1 MKREEG
7 TVLKHPAVRLLLSMM
22 ITGTIGVFRRFLP
35 MSSAGLA
42 CLRGLIGGT
51 GLFLYVKLAGIRIE
65 KPASD
70 KQRIGMIL
78 GGIALGINWILLFEA
93 FNFTTVAK
101 ATLCYYLEPT
111 IVILLSPVLF
121 QERLTRRRLF
131 CAGVSL
137 LGMILVSGVL
147 EGGAAAQDLKGIF
160 YALGAACF
168 YALVVIINKK
178 TGPCDPWEKS
188 IVQLLSAAAVL
199 VPYLLLRN
207 EIPVIHNA
215 QELILVLIIGLVHTG
230 LAYALYFSSLPALPA
245 QTISLLSYID
255 PVTALFVSALFLG
268 ESLQPLAMLGAVMIL
283 GAAILGERENDSE

>member
-1 MKREEG
+1 
-7 TVLKHPAVRLLLSMM
+7 MM

-51 GLFLYVKLAGIRIE
+51 GLFLYVKLANIRIAN
-65 KPASD
+65 PASGS
-70 KQRIGMIL
+70 QRIGMIL

-121 QERLTRRRLF
+121 QERLTRRRLL
-131 CAGVSL
+131 CAFVSL
-137 LGMILVSGVL
+137 LGMVLVSGVL
-147 EGGAAAQDLKGIF
+147 EGGTAPQDLKGIL

-178 TGPCDPWEKS
+178 TGECDPWEKS

-199 VPYLLLRN
+199 VPYLLVRN
-207 EIPVIHNA
+207 EIPVIHNG
-215 QELILVLIIGLVHTG
+215 QELVLVLIIGLVHTG
-230 LAYALYFSSLPALPA
+230 LAYALYFSSLPHLPA

-268 ESLQPLAMLGAVMIL
+268 ESLRPLAMLGAVMIL
-283 GAAILGERENDSE
+283 GAAVLGEREAQ